1 MRSMSPS
8 NFLLL
13 TYDSCRYDVLVEAR
27 TPVLDS
33 FSEIFSAQTPANYT
47 YAAHLSFFVGMLPNV
62 SDDIEYYNRFTRQ
75 LMGLMEVG
83 ETNVA
88 KNALVRLE
96 SAWNLPM
103 AFMNHGYQTI
113 GAGAMNWFRQH
124 TLSQGFDR
132 FRFTGTDADAQ
143 IDFLLGAR
151 DADRPFFGFINFGET
166 HAPFSYAGKEGVCPV
181 DVRARNIRWPPR
193 EVGPVGRANE
203 AFEHQKLAAEF
214 LDGRLPRLFSGI
226 PDNTVVVL
234 CADHGECFGED
245 GYWGHG
251 FNHPQVLEV
260 PLAIFRLDG
269 LPVGESRI

>member
-1 MRSMSPS
+1 MQKT

-33 FSEIFSAQTPANYT
+33 FSEILSAQTPANYT
-47 YAAHLSFFVGMLPNV
+47 YAAHLSFFVGILPNV
-62 SDDIEYYNRFTRQ
+62 SDEVEYYNRFTRQ
-75 LMGLMEVG
+75 LLGLVEVG

-88 KNALVRLE
+88 KDALMRLE

-113 GAGAMNWFRQH
+113 GSGAMNWFRQH
-124 TLSQGFDR
+124 TLAQGFDR

-143 IDFLLGAR
+143 IDFLLECLGPE
-151 DADRPFFGFINFGET
+151 RPFFGFINFGET
-166 HAPFSYAGKEGVCPV
+166 HAPFSFAGKQGECPI
-181 DVRARNIRWPPR
+181 DVRARIMKWPP
-193 EVGPVGRANE
+193 EEAGAVGRANE
-203 AFEHQKLAAEF
+203 AFKHQMLAAEF
-214 LDGRLPRLFSGI
+214 LDTRLPRLFSGI

-234 CADHGECFGED
+234 CADHGECFGEA

-251 FNHPQVLEV
+251 VNHPQVLEV

-269 LPVGESRI
+269 RPVGESQI